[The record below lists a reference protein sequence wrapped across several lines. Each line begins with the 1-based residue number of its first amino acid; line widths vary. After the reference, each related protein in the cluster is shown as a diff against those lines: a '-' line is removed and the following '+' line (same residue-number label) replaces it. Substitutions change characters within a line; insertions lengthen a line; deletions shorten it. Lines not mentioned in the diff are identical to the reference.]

1 MRTFKFIKDPRAFEV
16 VADETRRRMIYLLRV
31 KEMTVSQIADALDK
45 TPQAIYHQIK
55 KLQETGLVE
64 VAREER
70 VDHFIETYYRAT
82 AEVFE
87 FTHGDQSSDTIAADL
102 RDTMQT
108 LSTIGI
114 QVNATEDLISLI
126 AEIERRQGSLSS
138 ISKELEEK
146 IAGLEDAGFHTKQH
160 AYKILQMALMSD
172 KEFEQMQSDERR
184 FRELAKKS
192 LASPAIKAHTRTA
205 KRAP

>member
-16 VADETRRRMIYLLRV
+16 VADETRRRMIYLLRA
-31 KEMTVSQIADALDK
+31 KEMTVSQIAESLNK

-55 KLQETGLVE
+55 KLLETGLVE
-64 VAREER
+64 IAREER

-87 FTHGDQSSDTIAADL
+87 FAHGDQSSDTLVADL
-102 RDTMQT
+102 KDTMHT
-108 LSTIGI
+108 LATIGI

-146 IAGLEDAGFHTKQH
+146 ISGLEDAGFHTKQH

-172 KEFEQMQSDERR
+172 KQFEQMQADERKL
-184 FRELAKKS
+184 RELAKKS
-192 LASPAIKAHTRTA
+192 LDNTSMKAHA
-205 KRAP
+205 KSGKTD